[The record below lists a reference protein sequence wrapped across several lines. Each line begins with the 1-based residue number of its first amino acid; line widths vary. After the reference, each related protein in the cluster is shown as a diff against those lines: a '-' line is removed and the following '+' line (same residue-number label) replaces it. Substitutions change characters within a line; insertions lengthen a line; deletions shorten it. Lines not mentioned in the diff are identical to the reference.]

1 MSMVEGGDTSKVIRI
16 PVPKTGTYIEM
27 DTDKIALHVY
37 EAMLIKGGQ
46 QFLSR
51 GMTKVT
57 KENYPDQEERQEK
70 ALEIAKANLQAIYAG
85 TISVRGAAKEGK
97 VPREVMKEARRMA
110 REVARNWFKA
120 QGYKVSLIKASKIT
134 EAANMLLTNDP
145 KYIQDATEEV
155 NRIAKKSV
163 ETPTGLDIDQLGD
176 LEDPKKVKA
185 AEARK
190 ASKTISAKQASKVAT
205 RARPSV

>member
-1 MSMVEGGDTSKVIRI
+1 MSMVEGGDSTIIRV

-27 DTDKIALHVY
+27 DTGKIALHVY
-37 EAMLIKGGQ
+37 QNMLIKGGQ
-46 QFLSR
+46 MLLGR

-57 KENYPDQEERQEK
+57 KENYPDEDERREK
-70 ALEIAKANLQAIYAG
+70 ALEIANKNLEAIYAG
-85 TISVRGAAKEGK
+85 TISIRGATKEGK

-120 QGYKVSLIKASKIT
+120 QGYKVTLIKASKIT

-145 KYIQDATEEV
+145 KYIQEATEEV
-155 NRIAKKSV
+155 KRIAQKSV
-163 ETPTGLDIDQLGD
+163 ESPVGLDVEALGD
-176 LEDPKKVKA
+176 LEDEKKVKA
-185 AEARK
+185 AEARR
-190 ASKTISAKQASKVAT
+190 ASKTISAKQASKVAA